1 MHSPSSQ
8 CVITRL
14 PVSRLIPQ
22 QTKGQETSTDS
33 AKDLAVPVVMPET
46 HHTCSDYDG
55 FSLQD
60 QDRVKR
66 ETFMSTD

>member
-14 PVSRLIPQ
+14 PVSRLTPQ

-33 AKDLAVPVVMPET
+33 AKDLAVPVVMLET

-55 FSLQD
+55 FSLED